1 MSTLRVG
8 VVEDEPL
15 ARQRLIRLLKEA
27 GCEVGAQWEDGLS
40 FLDGFEECGPLDA
53 LFLDIHLPEL
63 SGMDA
68 LNGLKNPPPVIF
80 VTAHPEHAAEAFER
94 DAVDYVLK
102 PISAN
107 RLAATLERLR
117 RHLIPRRSGEELRA
131 LLNGEQ
137 RYAVKAE
144 GGHLFVELRK
154 TTHFIVEDEIV
165 FAFVAGRRFRT
176 AWGSLAEVEST
187 FPKSR
192 MLRIQRHV
200 LVRPETVIGLR
211 NTLGGGGVA
220 RLNDGSE
227 LDVSRRAKQTLKDV
241 LGI

>member
-40 FLDGFEECGPLDA
+40 FLDGFEECGPL
-53 LFLDIHLPEL
+53 E
-63 SGMDA
+63 
-68 LNGLKNPPPVIF
+68 
-80 VTAHPEHAAEAFER
+80 
-94 DAVDYVLK
+94 